1 MSSFIVELISWRSS
15 GGVNNFINGEA
26 YKYEIYNTFGN
37 IFCKT
42 ENNKPSMYWYSTD
55 KLRGIYI

>member
-1 MSSFIVELISWRSS
+1 MMVFR
-15 GGVNNFINGEA
+15 GGNNFITGEA
-26 YKYEIYNTFGN
+26 YKYEICNTFGK

-42 ENNKPSMYWYSTD
+42 ENNKSSMHWYSTD